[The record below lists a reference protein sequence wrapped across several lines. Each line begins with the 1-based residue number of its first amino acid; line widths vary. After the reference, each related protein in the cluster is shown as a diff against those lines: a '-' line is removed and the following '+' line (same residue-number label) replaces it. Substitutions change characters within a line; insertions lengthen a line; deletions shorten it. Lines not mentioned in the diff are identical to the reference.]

1 MPFKR
6 RPKVIAMCWLV
17 CLLVCLTLIGTGIM
31 IIIGFDIWGIN
42 TLEVWERVL
51 SVLVLVV
58 LGFGIGYFSTLK
70 FFWTI
75 VTWLAKYE
83 RFRNGKSGKGPKIV
97 LIGGGTGLGTIL
109 RGLKEITPHL
119 TAIVTV
125 ADDGGSSGRLR
136 REFGILPPGDIRNCL
151 VAMADIEPLM
161 EKLFQ
166 YRFTGSSNL
175 AGHNFGNLF
184 LTAMTEITGDFEV
197 AIKESSKVLAVR
209 GQVLP
214 ATTEHVILKAE
225 LTDGRVVTGESEI
238 PKAKTPIKSVFLE
251 PAVCKPVTEAITAL
265 KEADIII
272 LGPGSLYTSVIPNLL
287 VADIAEEARKSKA
300 VKVYV
305 CNAMTQAGETDNY
318 SASQHLKAIID
329 HAGPGLVDIA
339 LVNTEIISTDI
350 LKRYAEEGAKPVRV
364 DLDAITSLGITPLA
378 AEIIAKSNYIRHDA
392 AKLARIILGLYRTQG
407 VRYAFGK
414 LLTKQLYRFLR
425 SCAGFFV
432 AKLS

>member
-6 RPKVIAMCWLV
+6 RPKVIAVCWLV
-17 CLLVCLTLIGTGIM
+17 CLLVCLTLIRTGIL
-31 IIIGFDIWGIN
+31 IGFDIWKISS
-42 TLEVWERVL
+42 LDFRKRIL
-51 SVLVLVV
+51 SALLLVV
-58 LGFGIGYFSTLK
+58 LGFNIGYFSTLK

-83 RFRNGKSGKGPKIV
+83 RYRNGKSGKGPKIV

-136 REFGILPPGDIRNCL
+136 RDFGILPPGDIRNCL

-214 ATTEHVILKAE
+214 ATTEHVVLKAE
-225 LTDGRVVTGESEI
+225 LTDGRIITGESEI
-238 PKAKTPIKSVFLE
+238 PKARASIKRVFLE
-251 PAVCKPVTEAITAL
+251 PAGCKPVTEAVTAI

-287 VADIAEEARKSKA
+287 VADIAEAVRGSKA

-339 LVNTEIISTDI
+339 LVNTETISPEI

-364 DLDAITSLGITPLA
+364 DLDAITNMGITPLA
-378 AEIIAKSNYIRHDA
+378 SQIITKTNYIRHDA
-392 AKLARIILGLYRTQG
+392 SKLARIILRLYRTQG
-407 VRYAFGK
+407 VRHAFGK

-425 SCAGFFV
+425 SCAGFFI

>member
-1 MPFKR
+1 MSFKH
-6 RPKVIAMCWLV
+6 RPKVIAVCWLV
-17 CLLVCLTLIGTGIM
+17 CLLVCLSLIGTGIT
-31 IIIGFDIWGIN
+31 ISFDIWKI
-42 TLEVWERVL
+42 RVL
-51 SVLVLVV
+51 EPWGRILIGIILTI
-58 LGFGIGYFSTLK
+58 LGFSLGYLSTLK

-83 RFRNGKSGKGPKIV
+83 RIRNGKTGKGPKV
-97 LIGGGTGLGTIL
+97 VVIGGGTGLGTIL

-151 VAMADIEPLM
+151 VAMADMEPLM

-184 LTAMTEITGDFEV
+184 ITAMTEITGDFEV

-214 ATTEHVILKAE
+214 ATTENVILKAE
-225 LTDGRVVTGESEI
+225 LADGRIVTGESEI
-238 PKAKTPIKSVFLE
+238 PKAKMPIKKVFLE
-251 PAVCKPVTEAITAL
+251 PRHCKPVTEAVTAL
-265 KEADIII
+265 EEADIII
-272 LGPGSLYTSVIPNLL
+272 LGPGSLYTSIIPNLL
-287 VADIAEEARKSKA
+287 VTDIAETVRNSKA

-318 SASQHLKAIID
+318 SAGEHLKAIME

-339 LVNTEIISTDI
+339 LVNNESISEEI
-350 LKRYAEEGAKPVRV
+350 LKRYTEEDAQPVRV
-364 DLDAITSLGITPLA
+364 DLDVISNMGITPLA
-378 AEIIAKSNYIRHDA
+378 VQIITKTNYIRHDA
-392 AKLARIILGLYRTQG
+392 SKVARLILGLYRTQG
-407 VRYAFGK
+407 VSHTFGK
-414 LLTKQLYRFLR
+414 LITKQLLRFLK
-425 SCAGFFV
+425 SCVGFFI

>member
-1 MPFKR
+1 MPFKG
-6 RPKVIAMCWLV
+6 RPKIIVMCWLA
-17 CLLVCLTLIGTGIM
+17 CLLVSLTLIGTGI
-31 IIIGFDIWGIN
+31 IIGFDVWGLMAPDLWGRI
-42 TLEVWERVL
+42 LIGIIL
-51 SVLVLVV
+51 SL
-58 LGFGIGYFSTLK
+58 LGFSLGYFSTLK
-70 FFWTI
+70 FFWAI

-83 RFRNGKSGKGPKIV
+83 RVRYGKKGKGPKV
-97 LIGGGTGLGTIL
+97 VVIGGGTGLGTIL
-109 RGLKEITPHL
+109 RGLKEITPYL

-214 ATTEHVILKAE
+214 ATTENVILKAE
-225 LTDGRVVTGESEI
+225 LIDGRIVSGESEI
-238 PKAKTPIKSVFLE
+238 PKAKTPIKRVFLE
-251 PAVCKPVTEAITAL
+251 PSHCKPVTEAVTAL

-287 VADIAEEARKSKA
+287 VADIAEAARSSKA

-318 SASQHLKAIID
+318 SASQHLKAIIE

-339 LVNTEIISTDI
+339 IVNTETISADI

-364 DLDAITSLGITPLA
+364 DLDAIASLGITPLTA
-378 AEIIAKSNYIRHDA
+378 QIITKSNYIRHDA
-392 AKLARIILGLYRTQG
+392 AKLAKIILGLYRTQG
-407 VRYAFGK
+407 VRHAFGK
-414 LLTKQLYRFLR
+414 LLTKRLYRFLR
-425 SCAGFFV
+425 SCAGFFA

>member
-1 MPFKR
+1 MPVKN
-6 RPKVIAMCWLV
+6 RPKIIALCWLV
-17 CLLVCLTLIGTGIM
+17 CLLVCLALIGTGI
-31 IIIGFDIWGIN
+31 IIGFNIWKLNITN
-42 TLEVWERVL
+42 TWERVL
-51 SVLVLVV
+51 YGVLLAL
-58 LGFGIGYFSTLK
+58 LGLGLGYYNTLR
-70 FFWTI
+70 FFWI
-75 VTWLAKYE
+75 MVTWLSKYE
-83 RFRNGKSGKGPKIV
+83 KYRNGKGGKGPKIV
-97 LIGGGTGLGTIL
+97 VVGGGTGLGTIL

-184 LTAMTEITGDFEV
+184 LAAMTEITGDFEE

-209 GQVLP
+209 GRVLP
-214 ATTEHVILKAE
+214 ATLEHVVLNAE
-225 LTDGRVVTGESEI
+225 TADGRIITGESEI
-238 PKAKTPIKSVFLE
+238 PKARASIKKVFLE
-251 PAVCKPVTEAITAL
+251 PAGCKPVHEAVVAI

-287 VADIAEEARKSKA
+287 VKEIAGAIRESTA

-318 SASQHLKAIID
+318 SAGQHLQAIID

-339 LVNTEIISTDI
+339 LVNTETISQEI
-350 LKRYAEEGAKPVRV
+350 LERYSEEGAKPVRV
-364 DLDAITSLGITPLA
+364 DPDIIAGLGVTPLA
-378 AEIIAKSNYIRHDA
+378 MPVITKTNYIRHDA
-392 AKLARIILGLYRTQG
+392 SKLAGIIFGMYRTHRIG
-407 VRYAFGK
+407 HAFGK
-414 LLTKQLYRFLR
+414 TLTRQLLRFIKGFTSLFITKL
-425 SCAGFFV
+425 
-432 AKLS
+432 

>member
-17 CLLVCLTLIGTGIM
+17 CLLVCLTLIGTGV
-31 IIIGFDIWGIN
+31 IIGLDIWEIRA
-42 TLEVWERVL
+42 LDFWERIL
-51 SVLVLVV
+51 IGIILTV
-58 LGFGIGYFSTLK
+58 LGFSLGYFSTLK

-83 RFRNGKSGKGPKIV
+83 RVRNGKNGKGPKV
-97 LIGGGTGLGTIL
+97 VVIGGGTGLGTIL
-109 RGLKEITPHL
+109 RGLKEITPYL

-184 LTAMTEITGDFEV
+184 ITAMTEITGDFEV

-214 ATTEHVILKAE
+214 ATTENVILMAE
-225 LTDGRVVTGESEI
+225 LTDGRIVTGESEI
-238 PKAKTPIKSVFLE
+238 PKAKTPIKRVFLE
-251 PAVCKPVTEAITAL
+251 PCHCKPVTEAVVAL
-265 KEADIII
+265 QEADIII

-287 VADIAEEARKSKA
+287 VADIAEAVRSSKA

-318 SASQHLKAIID
+318 SASRHLKAIID

-339 LVNTEIISTDI
+339 LVNTETISADI

-378 AEIIAKSNYIRHDA
+378 AQIITKSNYIRHDA
-392 AKLARIILGLYRTQG
+392 AKLAQIILGLYRTQG
-407 VRYAFGK
+407 VRHAFGK

>member
-1 MPFKR
+1 MPFLN
-6 RPKVIAMCWLV
+6 RPKVISACWLV
-17 CLLVCLTLIGTGIM
+17 CLLVCLTLVGTGVLIS
-31 IIIGFDIWGIN
+31 FDIWEINGLTVWWRTIIGIIMI
-42 TLEVWERVL
+42 
-51 SVLVLVV
+51 V
-58 LGFGIGYFSTLK
+58 LGLSLGYFSTLK

-75 VTWLAKYE
+75 VTWLVKYE
-83 RFRNGKSGKGPKIV
+83 RFRNGKGGKGPKIV
-97 LIGGGTGLGTIL
+97 VIGGGTGLGTIL

-161 EKLFQ
+161 ERLFQ
-166 YRFTGSSNL
+166 YRFTGSSNF

-184 LTAMTEITGDFEV
+184 LAAMTEITGDFEV

-214 ATTEHVILKAE
+214 ATPEHVVLKAE
-225 LTDGRVVTGESEI
+225 LIDGRIITGESEI
-238 PKAKTPIKSVFLE
+238 PKAKTPIKRVYLE
-251 PAVCKPVTEAITAL
+251 PAGCKPVPEAVVAL

-287 VADIAEEARKSKA
+287 VAEIADAVRNSTA
-300 VKVYV
+300 VKIYV
-305 CNAMTQAGETDNY
+305 CNAMTQPGETDNY
-318 SASQHLKAIID
+318 SASQHLQAIID

-339 LVNTEIISTDI
+339 LVNTETITTEI
-350 LKRYAEEGAKPVRV
+350 LERYTEEGAKPVRV
-364 DLDAITSLGITPLA
+364 DLDAITDLGITPLA
-378 AEIIAKSNYIRHDA
+378 VEVITKNNLIRHDA
-392 AKLARIILGLYRTQG
+392 SKLAQIIFGLYRTHRIG
-407 VRYAFGK
+407 HALGK
-414 LLTKQLYRFLR
+414 SLTKRLNRFLK
-425 SCAGFFV
+425 SCVGLFI